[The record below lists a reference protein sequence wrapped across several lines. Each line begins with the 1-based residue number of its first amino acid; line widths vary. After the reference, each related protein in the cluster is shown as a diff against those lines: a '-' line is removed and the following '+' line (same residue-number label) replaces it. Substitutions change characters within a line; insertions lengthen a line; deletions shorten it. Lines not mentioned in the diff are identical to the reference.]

1 MKEPVAVAQVITA
14 KVVTLVQHQ
23 REKLVLEVLAVAVE
37 DAQAFLW
44 GVVEEQVEQAEMV
57 SLCSLHRRNNYGI
70 NI

>member
-1 MKEPVAVAQVITA
+1 VAQVITA